1 MAHPTASLSP
11 LEDPPGASPDSRFV
25 ENVRFT
31 TTYDAR
37 MPESEVAPKVK
48 APTGT
53 AAPGPGRGSHP
64 PRMEDVANVAGVS
77 HQTVS
82 RVLNDFPKIRPA
94 TRDRVL
100 AAIEE
105 LGYRRNT
112 AARTL
117 VTRRSGTIGVITAD
131 MSHFGP
137 ASILLGLESASR
149 AAGYNVSLAGVADIS
164 AASLRAAVDQVLDQ
178 AVEAVVVI
186 VAHQAALTLA
196 KSLLIGVPLV
206 LVEGDLS
213 ATPLTAGVDQVA
225 GARLATNHLLD
236 LGHESVLHLPG
247 PSDWLE
253 AAARREGWQ
262 TALEEHDRPIPPLM
276 AEGDW
281 SSRSGYESGQAM
293 LRNSGRSSKPT
304 GVFAANDQMALGLLR
319 ALHEAGLRVPEDV
332 SVVGFDDLP
341 ESGYFSP
348 PLTTVRQD
356 FRELGQRTMALV
368 LRVLAGEL
376 DASEQLVEP
385 LLVVRLST
393 AVCAH

>member
-1 MAHPTASLSP
+1 M
-11 LEDPPGASPDSRFV
+11 V
-25 ENVRFT
+25 E
-31 TTYDAR
+31 
-37 MPESEVAPKVK
+37 SKVAPKPSTAGTVSSPT
-48 APTGT
+48 APSDL
-53 AAPGPGRGSHP
+53 GPGDGRP
-64 PRMEDVANVAGVS
+64 IPRMADVATVAGVS

-82 RVLNDFPKIRPA
+82 RVLNGYQYVRPE

-131 MSHFGP
+131 MNHFGP

-149 AAGYNVSLAGVADIS
+149 AAGYSLSLAGLPEVS
-164 AASLRAAVDQVLDQ
+164 ATSLRTAVDQVLGQ
-178 AVEAVVVI
+178 AVEAVVMI

-196 KSLLIGVPLV
+196 QSLHIGVPLV

-213 ATPLTAGVDQVA
+213 ATPLTAGVDQIA

-236 LGHESVLHLPG
+236 LGHQSVLHLPG
-247 PSDWLE
+247 SADWLE
-253 AAARREGWQ
+253 AAARREGWRL
-262 TALEEHDRPIPPLM
+262 ALEERGRPVPALM
-276 AEGDW
+276 VEGDW
-281 SSRSGYESGQAM
+281 TSRSGYQASRAM
-293 LRNSGRSSKPT
+293 LSESRPT
-304 GVFAANDQMALGLLR
+304 AVFAANDQMALGLLR

-341 ESGYFSP
+341 ESGYFTP

-356 FRELGQRTMALV
+356 FGELGQRIMDLV
-368 LRVLAGEL
+368 LRVLAGEH
-376 DASEQLVEP
+376 AQ
-385 LLVVRLST
+385 
-393 AVCAH
+393 HQ

>member
-1 MAHPTASLSP
+1 MS
-11 LEDPPGASPDSRFV
+11 ESRA
-25 ENVRFT
+25 
-31 TTYDAR
+31 D
-37 MPESEVAPKVK
+37 PKVS
-48 APTGT
+48 A
-53 AAPGPGRGSHP
+53 AAPVAPGRGHVGLP
-64 PRMEDVANVAGVS
+64 PRMSDVAEVAGVS

-82 RVLNDFPKIRPA
+82 RVLNDFPNIRPV

-117 VTRRSGTIGVITAD
+117 VTRRSRTIGVITAG

-137 ASILLGLESASR
+137 ANTLLELESASR
-149 AAGYNVSLAGVADIS
+149 AAGYNLSLAGLPEIS
-164 AASLRAAVDQVLDQ
+164 ATSLRAAVDQVMDQ

-196 KSLLIGVPLV
+196 RSLRIGVPLV

-213 ATPLTAGVDQVA
+213 ATPLTAGVDQIE
-225 GARLATNHLLD
+225 GARLATRHLLD
-236 LGHESVLHLPG
+236 LGHQSVLHLPG
-247 PSDWLE
+247 PADWLE
-253 AAARREGWQ
+253 ATARREGWRL
-262 TALEEHDRPIPPLM
+262 TLEERGRPIPALM

-281 SSRSGYESGQAM
+281 SSHSGYAASRAM
-293 LRNSGRSSKPT
+293 LHDHRPT
-304 GVFAANDQMALGLLR
+304 AVFAANDQMALGLLR

-341 ESGYFSP
+341 ESGYFAP

-376 DASEQLVEP
+376 EASVPLVEP
-385 LLVVRLST
+385 LLIVRSST
-393 AVCAH
+393 APPAR

>member
-1 MAHPTASLSP
+1 
-11 LEDPPGASPDSRFV
+11 
-25 ENVRFT
+25 
-31 TTYDAR
+31 
-37 MPESEVAPKVK
+37 
-48 APTGT
+48 
-53 AAPGPGRGSHP
+53 
-64 PRMEDVANVAGVS
+64 MEDVASVAGVS

-131 MSHFGP
+131 MNHFGP
-137 ASILLGLESASR
+137 SNTMLGLEAASR
-149 AAGYNVSLAGVADIS
+149 AAGYSLSLAGLPAIS
-164 AASLRAAVDQVLDQ
+164 ATSLRSAVDQLLDQ

-196 KSLLIGVPLV
+196 QSLHIAVPLV

-213 ATPLTAGVDQVA
+213 ATPLTAGVDQIA

-236 LGHESVLHLPG
+236 LGHRSVLHLPG
-247 PSDWLE
+247 PADWLE
-253 AAARREGWQ
+253 ATARRDGWRL
-262 TALEEHDRPIPPLM
+262 ALQERGRPVPKLSR
-276 AEGDW
+276 EGDW
-281 SSRSGYESGQAM
+281 SSQSAYEISRAM
-293 LRNSGRSSKPT
+293 LGQSSQLWGET
-304 GVFAANDQMALGLLR
+304 AVFAANDQMALGLLL

-332 SVVGFDDLP
+332 SVVGFDDTP
-341 ESGYFSP
+341 ESGYFTP

-356 FRELGQRTMALV
+356 FLELGRRTMALV

-376 DASEQLVEP
+376 TASVPLVDP
-385 LLVVRLST
+385 LLIVRSST
-393 AVCAH
+393 APPPH

>member
-1 MAHPTASLSP
+1 
-11 LEDPPGASPDSRFV
+11 
-25 ENVRFT
+25 
-31 TTYDAR
+31 
-37 MPESEVAPKVK
+37 MPEPEIAPKVS
-48 APTGT
+48 A
-53 AAPGPGRGSHP
+53 AAPVAPGRGQVGLP
-64 PRMEDVANVAGVS
+64 PRMSDVAKVAGVS

-82 RVLNDFPKIRPA
+82 RVINDFPKIRPA

-105 LGYRRNT
+105 LGYRRNI

-117 VTRRSGTIGVITAD
+117 VTRRSRTIGVITAD

-137 ASILLGLESASR
+137 ANTMLGLESASR
-149 AAGYNVSLAGVADIS
+149 AAGYSLSLAGLTHIS
-164 AASLRAAVDQVLDQ
+164 ATSLRAAVDQVMDQ

-196 KSLLIGVPLV
+196 RSLRIGVPLV

-213 ATPLTAGVDQVA
+213 ATPLTAGVDQIE
-225 GARLATNHLLD
+225 GARLATSHLLD
-236 LGHESVLHLPG
+236 LGHDTVLHLPG
-247 PSDWLE
+247 PAHWLE
-253 AAARREGWQ
+253 ATARRRGWQ
-262 TALEEHDRPIPPLM
+262 MALEEHGRPIPELM

-281 SSRSGYESGQAM
+281 SSHSGYEVSRVM
-293 LRNSGRSSKPT
+293 LRESRPT
-304 GVFAANDQMALGLLR
+304 AVFAANDQMALGLLR

-341 ESGYFSP
+341 ESGFFTP

-356 FRELGQRTMALV
+356 FRELGRRTMALI

-376 DASEQLVEP
+376 NASEPLVEP
-385 LLVVRLST
+385 HLIVRSST
-393 AVCAH
+393 APPPR

>member
-1 MAHPTASLSP
+1 VVTPLLASASLRSGQFRTFQQY
-11 LEDPPGASPDSRFV
+11 EQ
-25 ENVRFT
+25 FT
-31 TTYDAR
+31 GTYDAR
-37 MPESEVAPKVK
+37 MPEPEVAPKVNT
-48 APTGT
+48 PTAS
-53 AAPGPGRGSHP
+53 AAPGRGHGSRP
-64 PRMEDVANVAGVS
+64 PRMADVARVADVS
-77 HQTVS
+77 QQTVS
-82 RVLNDFPKIRPA
+82 RVLNDFPKIRPE

-131 MSHFGP
+131 MNQFGP
-137 ASILLGLESASR
+137 AKTMLGLESASR
-149 AAGYNVSLAGVADIS
+149 TAGYSLSLAGLPEIS
-164 AASLRAAVDQVLDQ
+164 AASLRAAVGQVLDQ

-196 KSLLIGVPLV
+196 QSLRIGVPLV

-213 ATPLTAGVDQVA
+213 AAPLTAGVDQIE
-225 GARLATNHLLD
+225 GAHLATNHLLD
-236 LGHESVLHLPG
+236 LGHQTVLHLPG
-247 PSDWLE
+247 PADWLM
-253 AAARREGWQ
+253 ATARRRGWQ
-262 TALEEHDRPIPPLM
+262 MALEERDRPIPALM

-281 SSRSGYESGQAM
+281 SSHSGYEASRAM
-293 LRNSGRSSKPT
+293 LRESRPT
-304 GVFAANDQMALGLLR
+304 AVFAANDQMALGLLR

-341 ESGYFSP
+341 ESGYFTP

-376 DASEQLVEP
+376 DASVPLVEP
-385 LLVVRLST
+385 RLIIRSST
-393 AVCAH
+393 SAPTR

>member
-1 MAHPTASLSP
+1 LFRREHVQL
-11 LEDPPGASPDSRFV
+11 
-25 ENVRFT
+25 T

-37 MPESEVAPKVK
+37 MPESEVTPKVK
-48 APTGT
+48 APTAS
-53 AAPGPGRGSHP
+53 AAAGQGHRGHP
-64 PRMEDVANVAGVS
+64 PRMEDVASLAGVS

-82 RVLNDFPKIRPA
+82 RVLNDFPRIRPA

-117 VTRRSGTIGVITAD
+117 VTRQSGTIGVITAD

-149 AAGYNVSLAGVADIS
+149 TAGYNLSLAGVPDIS

-196 KSLLIGVPLV
+196 KSLRIAVPLV

-225 GARLATNHLLD
+225 GARLATDHLLD

-253 AAARREGWQ
+253 AAARREGWR
-262 TALEEHDRPIPPLM
+262 TALEGRGVPVPLLM

-281 SSRSGYESGQAM
+281 SSRSGYESGRAM
-293 LRNSGRSSKPT
+293 LHDPGGSSKPT
-304 GVFAANDQMALGLLR
+304 AVFAANDQMALGLLR
-319 ALHEAGLRVPEDV
+319 ALHEGGLRVPEDV

-341 ESGYFSP
+341 ESGYYTP

-376 DASEQLVEP
+376 TAAVQLVEP
-385 LLVVRLST
+385 LLVIRSST
-393 AVCAH
+393 AAPAR